1 MGNPIFVA
9 APSYEHTPS
18 DLLGTFHNVSGVGFY
33 FEEQSTYL
41 RLQDNELYLNND
53 WQIDFETNNIY
64 KPSDIDPGAIDFI
77 NLASERQ
84 VPFKF
89 GLDLAE
95 YNNETNFDWFYADL
109 IILNVDESTMPL
121 NTVSPWEMP

>member
-1 MGNPIFVA
+1 MSKNSTDADAEESVAKVYAAQAAWESVQLGNPIFVA

-53 WQIDFETNNIY
+53 WQFDFETNNIY
-64 KPSDIDPGAIDFI
+64 KPSDIDLGAIFLLIWPQKDKCHL
-77 NLASERQ
+77 NL
-84 VPFKF
+84 
-89 GLDLAE
+89 
-95 YNNETNFDWFYADL
+95 DW
-109 IILNVDESTMPL
+109 I
-121 NTVSPWEMP
+121 